1 MRVDIYWLNNG
12 AVSRIGI
19 MPRPRGGDWLEDE
32 VCALKAS
39 GVDVIVSLLEK
50 PEIDELD
57 LQDESAY
64 CEAYGITYLNFPI
77 VDRGVPE
84 SKEGTLELSR
94 KLIKILAEGKNIA
107 IHCRQGVGRS
117 AIIAAVVKVLQGDRV
132 ETIFEKIGMARGCK
146 VPDTGE
152 QHDWV
157 VNLVRNEKLILSG
170 A

>member
-1 MRVDIYWLNNG
+1 MRIDIYWLNNG
-12 AVSRIGI
+12 SVSRIGI

-32 VCALKAS
+32 IRALKAS
-39 GVDVIVSLLEK
+39 CVDVVVSLLDK

-57 LQDESAY
+57 LEDESAY

-84 SKEGTLELSR
+84 SKEGILELSR
-94 KLIKILAEGKNIA
+94 KLIKILAEGKNIV

-117 AIIAAVVKVLQGDRV
+117 AIIAAVVKVLQGDQV
-132 ETIFEKIGMARGCK
+132 ETIFEKISLARGCE
-146 VPDTGE
+146 VPDTKE
-152 QHDWV
+152 QYDWV
-157 VNLVRNEKLILSG
+157 INLARKEILLPTG